1 MDSAV
6 TIGKFDGFHRGH
18 KILLETLLRE
28 SNDNELE
35 SVVFKIDT
43 AQTQILSDAE
53 QREIMQEFHVDRFIR
68 QLFTPEF
75 SSIEPD
81 DFVEDILIRK
91 LHMKCLIVGSDFCF
105 GNKRCGNIELLK
117 ELSDIYGFKLHVIEK
132 IEDKKSIISSTRIR
146 EAITNGDIEE
156 VNTLLGRQFGFQ
168 GIVEHGNHI
177 GTTLGFPTINLMPG
191 REKIIPKF
199 GVYSSETIL
208 CSDDGTKKIFKSITN
223 VGNNPTIA
231 NGLSVTIETFIYNFN
246 SYIYGNRIRVE
257 LKKMLRG
264 EKKFRNLEEL
274 KKQIAHDIEDAES
287 V

>member
-208 CSDDGTKKIFKSITN
+208 YSDDGTKKIFKSITN